1 MRVFRQKY
9 TDRAATKQFTRWLV
23 TEGRTFNNSLL
34 HLKAGNANLDIRRER
49 REVPE
54 DELMKLL
61 NAAEKGSTLFGL
73 TGEQRCKLYVVA
85 VSTGLRAK
93 ESGSLTPCHFD
104 LDAVPPTVRTDATD
118 EKSRR
123 GDVLPIPS
131 DLVTMLR
138 PWLATIAP
146 DAKLWPGDW
155 AEKRRGSK
163 MMMADLKQAGIA
175 YRDDDGQ
182 QADFH
187 ALRHTYLSR
196 LGRSG
201 ASPKAMQRLARHT
214 TVQLTLG
221 RYTHANLFDLKS
233 AMDMLPP
240 LSWSS
245 PDNREAVTL
254 RATGTDDTGQSVLP
268 FVLPPGLSERDAKPL
283 TLVHFPASSPNRPIT
298 REVTSNSV
306 MMTSAPLR
314 NSHDFPGESAN
325 FSAKESDRWRRVGST
340 SSLRVLRER
349 TRIW

>member
-1 MRVFRQKY
+1 M
-9 TDRAATKQFTRWLV
+9 
-23 TEGRTFNNSLL
+23 
-34 HLKAGNANLDIRRER
+34 
-49 REVPE
+49 
-54 DELMKLL
+54 
-61 NAAEKGSTLFGL
+61 L
-73 TGEQRCKLYVVA
+73 TGEQLRRLYLVA

-93 ESGSLTPCHFD
+93 ECGSLTPSHFD
-104 LDAVPPTVRTDATD
+104 LNSDPPTVRIDATD

-155 AEKRRGSK
+155 AKKRRGSK
-163 MMMADLKQAGIA
+163 MMIADLKQAGIA

-221 RYTHANLFDLKS
+221 RYTHANLFDLQS
-233 AMDMLPP
+233 AVDMLPP
-240 LSWSS
+240 ISTTSS
-245 PDNREAVTL
+245 NESEVVTL
-254 RATGTDDTGQSVLP
+254 QATGTDDIGQSVLQ
-268 FVLPPGLSERDAKPL
+268 FVLPPGLPER
-283 TLVHFPASSPNRPIT
+283 TPNRSLWF
-298 REVTSNSV
+298 TSLHHHPTEPSN
-306 MMTSAPLR
+306 
-314 NSHDFPGESAN
+314 
-325 FSAKESDRWRRVGST
+325 AKQH
-340 SSLRVLRER
+340 R
-349 TRIW
+349 TT